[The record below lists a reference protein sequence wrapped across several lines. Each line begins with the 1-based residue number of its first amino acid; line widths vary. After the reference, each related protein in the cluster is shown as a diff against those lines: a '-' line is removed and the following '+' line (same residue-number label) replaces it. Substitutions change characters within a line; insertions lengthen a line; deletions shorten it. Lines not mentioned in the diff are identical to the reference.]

1 MNNLSYIIV
10 YIHLFNIIHRRL
22 NMPSKAASASA
33 KGKKGKGKT
42 GNKKSGTAMMAAQ
55 QSSSS
60 QTRATIPQT
69 CKIDI
74 DQVLNCSGGYVWK
87 LTPIEHVNRYLV
99 LGGAKDMGNY
109 YMQAEK
115 VNHEC
120 ALSVLQMIRS
130 PDASQFVQL
139 CDLLKAVSV
148 GGRAP
153 KQEPVLLSV
162 AAAIVF
168 AKNSQ
173 EKEIAFET
181 AKACIRIPT
190 HMFMLAGFVRD
201 LSQAKME
208 NKGKGWGAGFR
219 RTMAHYYLSHTGRD
233 LAYHM
238 TKYQNREGWTHADMI
253 RMLHINPATL
263 ADDGAR
269 LMFDYVMMKYARK
282 SKTPSEKTLADLAS
296 KQVVITP
303 NPFKPLTK
311 AAFIEKLNAISTPPI
326 PFVATPPA
334 AIPGAA
340 VQKPLAQ
347 GGGSTIS
354 KVAGFVSALTSCAPS
369 LKPTPAPTP
378 SLAPKK
384 KDDEDDDDDDV
395 VVISDETGT
404 MGTSTSTSI
413 STKKASSMTQLQQV
427 AHFLKH
433 LHALHE
439 AGEKKDVPL
448 ACSLIRSGRLVREH
462 VPTTLFG
469 SKEIWLTL
477 LETMPLEALLRN
489 LGKLTQIGVVD
500 SKYKEIAARLSNQE
514 EILKARIHPIKVLI
528 ASKIY
533 KNGSGDLG
541 SLTWSPNIWIITAL
555 TDLFKMSYGTVTPTG
570 KRIMLGID
578 VSGSMSTAVL
588 GSKVLNCRDASIA
601 MALLYLETEAN
612 VSAVAFSN
620 TLTDLIA
627 PSRNQLRRG
636 MTFDQALSATSSM
649 NFSATDCVLPIQHAI
664 KNNLLIDAFIILT
677 DCETYAPTEHPQNA
691 LVRYRHITGIQAK
704 LIVIG
709 MTGNCFTIAD
719 PNDRNTLN
727 LAGFDTSTPEIASM
741 FMRGEI

>member
-1 MNNLSYIIV
+1 
-10 YIHLFNIIHRRL
+10 
-22 NMPSKAASASA
+22 MPSKAASASA
-33 KGKKGKGKT
+33 KGKKGNK
-42 GNKKSGTAMMAAQ
+42 GNKKSDAQAMVAQ
-55 QSSSS
+55 QP
-60 QTRATIPQT
+60 QNRATIPQT
-69 CKIDI
+69 CKINI

-109 YMQAEK
+109 YMQAEQ
-115 VNHEC
+115 VSHEC

-168 AKNSQ
+168 AKNPQ
-173 EKEIAFET
+173 EKGIAFET

-208 NKGKGWGAGFR
+208 NKGKGWGTGFR
-219 RTMAHYYLSHTGRD
+219 RTMAHYYLSHTGRE

-263 ADDGAR
+263 VDDGAR

-282 SKTPSEKTLADLAS
+282 SKIPSEKMVAELAS
-296 KQVVITP
+296 KQVVISP

-311 AAFIEKLNAISTPPI
+311 AEFLEKLNAISTPPI
-326 PFVATPPA
+326 PTCATAAVATVA
-334 AIPGAA
+334 A
-340 VQKPLAQ
+340 QKPFAQ
-347 GGGSTIS
+347 GGSSTS
-354 KVAGFVSALTSCAPS
+354 AKVAGFISALTSCVPSSKPKPVVAAPE
-369 LKPTPAPTP
+369 
-378 SLAPKK
+378 K
-384 KDDEDDDDDDV
+384 KDNDDDDV
-395 VVISDETGT
+395 VVISDEH
-404 MGTSTSTSI
+404 GTST
-413 STKKASSMTQLQQV
+413 KKTPMSQLQQV

-439 AGEKKDVPL
+439 AGERKDVPL

-489 LGKLTQIGVVD
+489 LGKLTQIGVVAD
-500 SKYKEIAARLSNQE
+500 KYKEIEARFSNQE
-514 EILKARIHPIKVLI
+514 EILKSRIHPIKVLV

-533 KNGSGDLG
+533 KNGCGDMG
-541 SLTWSPNIWIITAL
+541 SLTWTPNIYITVAL
-555 TDLFKMSYGTVTPTG
+555 TQLFKLSYGTITPTG
-570 KRIMLGID
+570 QRIMLGID
-578 VSGSMSTAVL
+578 VSGSMSSAVL
-588 GSKVLNCRDASIA
+588 GSKVLTCRDASIA
-601 MALLYLETEAN
+601 MALIYLETETN

-620 TLTDLIA
+620 TLTDLTA
-627 PSRNQLRRG
+627 PSSKNHLRRG
-636 MTFDQALSATSSM
+636 MTLDQALSATHGMS
-649 NFSATDCVLPIQHAI
+649 FSTTDCVLPILHAM
-664 KNNLLIDAFIILT
+664 KNNILIDTFIMLT
-677 DCETYAPTEHPQNA
+677 DNETYAPSEHPQSA
-691 LVRYRHITGIQAK
+691 LIRYRELTGIQAK

-709 MTGNCFTIAD
+709 MTGNCFTIVD

>member
-1 MNNLSYIIV
+1 
-10 YIHLFNIIHRRL
+10 
-22 NMPSKAASASA
+22 MPSKAASASA
-33 KGKKGKGKT
+33 KGKKGKK
-42 GNKKSGTAMMAAQ
+42 GNTKSGAVGAMVTQ
-55 QSSSS
+55 QP
-60 QTRATIPQT
+60 QNRATIPQT
-69 CKIDI
+69 CKIHI
-74 DQVLNCSGGYVWK
+74 DQVLSFSGGYVWK
-87 LTPIEHVNRYLV
+87 LTTIEHVNRYLV

-109 YMQAEK
+109 YMQSDQ
-115 VNHEC
+115 VSHEC

-139 CDLLKAVSV
+139 CDLLKAVSI

-168 AKNSQ
+168 AKNNQ

-201 LSQAKME
+201 LSQAKPQ
-208 NKGKGWGAGFR
+208 NKGKGWGTGFR
-219 RTMAHYYLSHTGRD
+219 RTMAHYYLSHTGRE

-282 SKTPSEKTLADLAS
+282 SKTPSEKTIADLAS
-296 KQVVITP
+296 KQVTNTP

-311 AAFIEKLNAISTPPI
+311 AEFIEKLNAISTPPI
-326 PFVATPPA
+326 PTSATAAVATVA
-334 AIPGAA
+334 A
-340 VQKPLAQ
+340 QKPFAQ
-347 GGGSTIS
+347 GGGGGSTTA
-354 KVAGFVSALTSCAPS
+354 KVAGFVSALTSCLPS
-369 LKPTPAPTP
+369 SKPKPVTVAAEAIPAPQ
-378 SLAPKK
+378 K
-384 KDDEDDDDDDV
+384 KDDEDDDDV
-395 VVISDETGT
+395 VVISDEEKP
-404 MGTSTSTSI
+404 GTST
-413 STKKASSMTQLQQV
+413 KKPSMSQLQQV
-427 AHFLKH
+427 AHLLKH
-433 LHALHE
+433 LQALHE
-439 AGEKKDVPL
+439 AGEKKDVTL
-448 ACSLIRSGRLVREH
+448 ACLLIRSGRLVREH

-489 LGKLTQIGVVD
+489 LGKLTQIGVVAD
-500 SKYKEIAARLSNQE
+500 KHKEIQARFSNQE
-514 EILKARIHPIKVLI
+514 EILKARIHPIKVLV
-528 ASKIY
+528 ASKVY
-533 KNGSGDLG
+533 KNGCGDMG
-541 SLTWSPNIWIITAL
+541 SLSWTPNIYITTAL
-555 TDLFKMSYGTVTPTG
+555 TELFKLSYGTITPTG

-578 VSGSMSTAVL
+578 VSGSMSSAVL
-588 GSKVLNCRDASIA
+588 GSRVLTCRDASIA
-601 MALLYLETEAN
+601 MAHLYIETETN
-612 VSAVAFSN
+612 VSALAFSN
-620 TLTDLIA
+620 TLTDLIP

-636 MTFDQALSATSSM
+636 MTLDQALAATSGM
-649 NFSATDCVLPIQHAI
+649 MFSATDCVLPIQHAI
-664 KNNLLIDAFIILT
+664 KNNLLIDTFIILT
-677 DCETYAPTEHPQNA
+677 DNETYAPNEHPQNA
-691 LVRYRHITGIQAK
+691 LVRYRELTGIQAK

-719 PNDRNTLN
+719 PSDRNTLN

>member
-1 MNNLSYIIV
+1 
-10 YIHLFNIIHRRL
+10 
-22 NMPSKAASASA
+22 MPSKAASASA
-33 KGKKGKGKT
+33 KGKKG
-42 GNKKSGTAMMAAQ
+42 NKKPGATASMVAQ
-55 QSSSS
+55 QP
-60 QTRATIPQT
+60 QNRATIPQT

-74 DQVLNCSGGYVWK
+74 DQVLSFSGGYVWK
-87 LTPIEHVNRYLV
+87 LSTIEHVNRYLV

-109 YMQAEK
+109 YMQAEQ
-115 VNHEC
+115 VSHEC

-139 CDLLKAVSV
+139 CDLLKAVSI

-168 AKNSQ
+168 AKNPQ

-201 LSQAKME
+201 LSQAKPQ
-208 NKGKGWGAGFR
+208 NKGKGWGTGFR
-219 RTMAHYYLSHTGRD
+219 RTMAHYYLSHTGRE

-263 ADDGAR
+263 VDDGAR

-282 SKTPSEKTLADLAS
+282 SKTPSEKTIADLAS
-296 KQVVITP
+296 KQVTNTH
-303 NPFKPLTK
+303 NPFKSLTK
-311 AAFIEKLNAISTPPI
+311 AEFLEKLNAISTPPI
-326 PFVATPPA
+326 PTCAIAAVATVA
-334 AIPGAA
+334 A
-340 VQKPLAQ
+340 QKPFAQ
-347 GGGSTIS
+347 GGGGGGSTS
-354 KVAGFVSALTSCAPS
+354 AKVAGFVSALTSCLPS
-369 LKPTPAPTP
+369 SKPKPVATAIPAPE
-378 SLAPKK
+378 K
-384 KDDEDDDDDDV
+384 KDDEDDDV
-395 VVISDETGT
+395 VVISGEEKSDT
-404 MGTSTSTSI
+404 
-413 STKKASSMTQLQQV
+413 STKKAPPMSQLQQV

-433 LHALHE
+433 LQALHE

-489 LGKLTQIGVVD
+489 LGKLTQIGVVSD
-500 SKYKEIAARLSNQE
+500 KHREIGARFSNQE
-514 EILKARIHPIKVLI
+514 EIMKARIHPIKVLV
-528 ASKIY
+528 ASKVY
-533 KNGSGDLG
+533 KNGCGDMG
-541 SLTWSPNIWIITAL
+541 SLSWTPNIYITTAL
-555 TDLFKMSYGTVTPTG
+555 TELFKLSYGTITPTG
-570 KRIMLGID
+570 QRIMLGID
-578 VSGSMSTAVL
+578 VSGSMSSAVL
-588 GSKVLNCRDASIA
+588 GSRVLTCRDASIA
-601 MALLYLETEAN
+601 MAHLYLETETN

-636 MTFDQALSATSSM
+636 MTLDQALAATSGM
-649 NFSATDCVLPIQHAI
+649 MFSATDCVLPIQHAI
-664 KNNLLIDAFIILT
+664 KNNLLIDTFIILT
-677 DCETYAPTEHPQNA
+677 DNETYAPNEHPQNA
-691 LVRYRHITGIQAK
+691 LVRYRELTGIQAK

-719 PNDRNTLN
+719 PSDRNTLN

>member
-1 MNNLSYIIV
+1 
-10 YIHLFNIIHRRL
+10 
-22 NMPSKAASASA
+22 MPFKAASSASA
-33 KGKKGKGKT
+33 KGKKGKK
-42 GNKKSGTAMMAAQ
+42 GNKKPAGSSAMVAQ
-55 QSSSS
+55 QSSQS
-60 QTRATIPQT
+60 RATIPQT

-87 LTPIEHVNRYLV
+87 LRTIEHVNRYLV

-109 YMQAEK
+109 YKQADD
-115 VNHEC
+115 VSHEC

-139 CDLLKAVSV
+139 CDLLKAVSI

-168 AKNSQ
+168 AKNEQ
-173 EKEIAFET
+173 EKQIAFET

-201 LSQAKME
+201 LSMAKPQ

-219 RTMAHYYLSHTGRD
+219 RTMAHYYLSHTGRE
-233 LAYHM
+233 LAFHM

-282 SKTPSEKTLADLAS
+282 PKTPSEKTLATLAS
-296 KQVVITP
+296 QKVAIVP

-311 AAFIEKLNAISTPPI
+311 AEFVEKLNAISTPQI
-326 PFVATPPA
+326 PTSASSSTPAIAAAAT
-334 AIPGAA
+334 
-340 VQKPLAQ
+340 QKP
-347 GGGSTIS
+347 GSQTVAS
-354 KVAGFVSALTSCAPS
+354 KVAGFVSALTSVMPS
-369 LKPTPAPTP
+369 SASVSKPAAAAATA
-378 SLAPKK
+378 AAAA
-384 KDDEDDDDDDV
+384 EDDTF
-395 VVISDETGT
+395 VVISGEDDEAE
-404 MGTSTSTSI
+404 SSQ
-413 STKKASSMTQLQQV
+413 KKKGSSQSQLQQV
-427 AHFLKH
+427 AYLLKH
-433 LHALHE
+433 LHAIHE

-448 ACSLIRSGRLVREH
+448 ACALIRSGRLVREH

-489 LGKLTQIGVVD
+489 LGKLTQIGVAAE
-500 SKYKEIAARLSNQE
+500 KHREIVVRLTNQAE
-514 EILKARIHPIKVLI
+514 VLKARIHPIKVLV
-528 ASKIY
+528 ASKVY
-533 KNGSGDLG
+533 TNGCGDSG
-541 SLTWSPNIWIITAL
+541 SLTWTPNAYIGVAL
-555 TDLFKMSYGTVTPTG
+555 TDLFRISYGAVTPTG

-578 VSGSMSTAVL
+578 VSGSMSSPVL
-588 GSKVLNCRDASIA
+588 GSKVLTCRDASIA
-601 MALLYLETEAN
+601 MALLYLETEQN

-620 TLTDLIA
+620 TLTDLLA
-627 PSRNQLRRG
+627 PSSRNRLTRG
-636 MTFDQALSATSSM
+636 MTLQQALAATNGMAFSS
-649 NFSATDCVLPIQHAI
+649 TDCVLPIQHAI
-664 KNNLLIDAFIILT
+664 KHNLQIDAFIVIT
-677 DCETYAPTEHPQNA
+677 DNETYAPNEHPQNA
-691 LVRYRHITGIQAK
+691 LVRYRELTGIQAK
-704 LIVIG
+704 LIVLG
-709 MTGNCFTIAD
+709 MTGNCFTIVD
-719 PNDRNTLN
+719 PTDRNTLN

>member
-1 MNNLSYIIV
+1 
-10 YIHLFNIIHRRL
+10 
-22 NMPSKAASASA
+22 MPSKAASASA
-33 KGKKGKGKT
+33 KGKKG
-42 GNKKSGTAMMAAQ
+42 NKKPGATASMVAQ
-55 QSSSS
+55 QP
-60 QTRATIPQT
+60 QNRATIPQT

-74 DQVLNCSGGYVWK
+74 DQVLSFSGGYVWK
-87 LTPIEHVNRYLV
+87 LSTIEHVNRYLV

-109 YMQAEK
+109 YMQAEQ
-115 VNHEC
+115 VSHEC

-139 CDLLKAVSV
+139 CDLLKAVSI

-168 AKNSQ
+168 AKNPQ

-201 LSQAKME
+201 LSQAKPQ
-208 NKGKGWGAGFR
+208 NKGKGWGTGFR
-219 RTMAHYYLSHTGRD
+219 RTMAHYYLSHTGRE

-263 ADDGAR
+263 VDDGAR

-282 SKTPSEKTLADLAS
+282 TKTPSEKTIADLAS
-296 KQVVITP
+296 KQVTNTP
-303 NPFKPLTK
+303 NPFKSLTK
-311 AAFIEKLNAISTPPI
+311 AEFLEKLNAISTPPI
-326 PFVATPPA
+326 PTCAIAAVATVA
-334 AIPGAA
+334 A
-340 VQKPLAQ
+340 QKPFAQ
-347 GGGSTIS
+347 GGGGGGSTS
-354 KVAGFVSALTSCAPS
+354 AKVAGFVSALTSCLPS
-369 LKPTPAPTP
+369 SKPKPVATAIPAPE
-378 SLAPKK
+378 K
-384 KDDEDDDDDDV
+384 KDDEDDDV
-395 VVISDETGT
+395 VVISGEEKSDT
-404 MGTSTSTSI
+404 
-413 STKKASSMTQLQQV
+413 STKKAPPMSQLQQV

-433 LHALHE
+433 LQALHE

-489 LGKLTQIGVVD
+489 LGKLTQIGVVSD
-500 SKYKEIAARLSNQE
+500 KHREIGARFSNQE
-514 EILKARIHPIKVLI
+514 EIMKARIHPIKVLV
-528 ASKIY
+528 ASKVY
-533 KNGSGDLG
+533 KNGCGDMG
-541 SLTWSPNIWIITAL
+541 SLSWTPNIYITTAL
-555 TDLFKMSYGTVTPTG
+555 TELFKLSYGTITPTG
-570 KRIMLGID
+570 QRIMLGID
-578 VSGSMSTAVL
+578 VSGSMSSAVL
-588 GSKVLNCRDASIA
+588 GSRVLTCRDASIA
-601 MALLYLETEAN
+601 MAHLYLETETN

-636 MTFDQALSATSSM
+636 MTLDQALAATSGM
-649 NFSATDCVLPIQHAI
+649 MFSATDCVLPIQHAI
-664 KNNLLIDAFIILT
+664 KNNLLIDTFIILT
-677 DCETYAPTEHPQNA
+677 DNETYAPNEHPQNA
-691 LVRYRHITGIQAK
+691 LVRYRELTGIQAK

-719 PNDRNTLN
+719 PSDRNTLN

>member
-1 MNNLSYIIV
+1 
-10 YIHLFNIIHRRL
+10 
-22 NMPSKAASASA
+22 MPFKVASASAA
-33 KGKKGKGKT
+33 KGKKG
-42 GNKKSGTAMMAAQ
+42 NKKSTASSAMVAQ
-55 QSSSS
+55 QSS

-87 LTPIEHVNRYLV
+87 LSTIEHVNRYLV

-109 YMQAEK
+109 YKQSDD

-130 PDASQFVQL
+130 PDPSQFVQL
-139 CDLLKAVSV
+139 CDLLKAVSI

-153 KQEPVLLSV
+153 KQEPILLSV

-168 AKNSQ
+168 AKNAK

-201 LSQAKME
+201 LSMAKPQ
-208 NKGKGWGAGFR
+208 NKGKGWGTGFR
-219 RTMAHYYLSHTGRD
+219 RTMAHYYLSHTGRE
-233 LAYHM
+233 LAFHM

-253 RMLHINPATL
+253 RMLHINPTTL

-282 SKTPSEKTLADLAS
+282 SKTPSEKTLANLAS
-296 KQVVITP
+296 QKVAITP

-311 AAFIEKLNAISTPPI
+311 AEFVEKLNAISTPQI
-326 PFVATPPA
+326 PTSASIAIAASSSASASATTQKT
-334 AIPGAA
+334 GAQTVGA
-340 VQKPLAQ
+340 
-347 GGGSTIS
+347 
-354 KVAGFVSALTSCAPS
+354 KVAGFVSALTSVMPS
-369 LKPTPAPTP
+369 AAAATASKPAAQAEDDTFVLISEEDDEAG
-378 SLAPKK
+378 SSQKK
-384 KDDEDDDDDDV
+384 K
-395 VVISDETGT
+395 G
-404 MGTSTSTSI
+404 
-413 STKKASSMTQLQQV
+413 SSSSQSQLQQV
-427 AHFLKH
+427 AYLLKH
-433 LHALHE
+433 LHAIHE

-448 ACSLIRSGRLVREH
+448 ACALIRSGRLVREH

-489 LGKLTQIGVVD
+489 LGKLTQIGVAAE
-500 SKYKEIAARLSNQE
+500 KHREIVARLVNQTE
-514 EILKARIHPIKVLI
+514 VLKARIHPIKVLV
-528 ASKIY
+528 ASKVY
-533 KNGSGDLG
+533 TNGCGDSG
-541 SLTWSPNIWIITAL
+541 SLTWTPNAYIGVAL
-555 TDLFKMSYGTVTPTG
+555 TDLFRISYGAVTPTG

-578 VSGSMSTAVL
+578 VSGSMSSQVL
-588 GSKVLNCRDASIA
+588 GSKVLTCRDASIA
-601 MALLYLETEAN
+601 MALLYMETEKN
-612 VSAVAFSN
+612 VSAVAFSE

-627 PSRNQLRRG
+627 PSKFQLRRG
-636 MTFDQALSATSSM
+636 MTLQQALAATNGM

-664 KNNLLIDAFIILT
+664 RCKLPIDAFIIIT
-677 DCETYAPTEHPQNA
+677 DNETYAPNEHPQNA
-691 LVRYRHITGIQAK
+691 LIRYREVMGIEAK
-704 LIVIG
+704 LIVLG
-709 MTGNCFTIAD
+709 MTGNCFTIVN

>member
-1 MNNLSYIIV
+1 
-10 YIHLFNIIHRRL
+10 
-22 NMPSKAASASA
+22 MPFKVASASAAA
-33 KGKKGKGKT
+33 KGKKG
-42 GNKKSGTAMMAAQ
+42 NKKSTASSAMVAQ
-55 QSSSS
+55 QSS

-87 LTPIEHVNRYLV
+87 LSTIEHVNRYLV

-109 YMQAEK
+109 YRQADD
-115 VNHEC
+115 VSHEC

-130 PDASQFVQL
+130 PDASQFIQL
-139 CDLLKAVSV
+139 CDLLKAVSI

-168 AKNSQ
+168 AKNAQ

-201 LSQAKME
+201 LSMAKPQ
-208 NKGKGWGAGFR
+208 NKGKGWGTGFR
-219 RTMAHYYLSHTGRD
+219 RTMAHYYLSHTGRE
-233 LAYHM
+233 LAFHM

-253 RMLHINPATL
+253 RMLHINPTTL

-282 SKTPSEKTLADLAS
+282 SKTPSEKTLANLAS
-296 KQVVITP
+296 QKVAITP

-311 AAFIEKLNAISTPPI
+311 AEFVEKLNAISTPQI
-326 PFVATPPA
+326 PTSASIAASSAPVATA
-334 AIPGAA
+334 
-340 VQKPLAQ
+340 QKT
-347 GGGSTIS
+347 GSQTVAS
-354 KVAGFVSALTSCAPS
+354 KVAGFVSALTSVMPS
-369 LKPTPAPTP
+369 AAAATASKPATEDDTFVMISEEDDEAG
-378 SLAPKK
+378 SSQKK
-384 KDDEDDDDDDV
+384 K
-395 VVISDETGT
+395 G
-404 MGTSTSTSI
+404 
-413 STKKASSMTQLQQV
+413 SSSSQSQLQQV
-427 AHFLKH
+427 AYLLKH
-433 LHALHE
+433 LHAIHE

-448 ACSLIRSGRLVREH
+448 ACALIRSGRLVREH

-489 LGKLTQIGVVD
+489 LGKLTQIGVAAE
-500 SKYKEIAARLSNQE
+500 KHREIVARLVNQTE
-514 EILKARIHPIKVLI
+514 VLKARIHPIKVLV
-528 ASKIY
+528 ASKVY
-533 KNGSGDLG
+533 TNGCGDSG
-541 SLTWSPNIWIITAL
+541 SLTWTPNAYIGVAL
-555 TDLFKMSYGTVTPTG
+555 TDLFRISYGAVTPTG

-578 VSGSMSTAVL
+578 VSGSMSSPVL
-588 GSKVLNCRDASIA
+588 GSKVLSCRDASIA
-601 MALLYLETEAN
+601 MALLYMETEKN
-612 VSAVAFSN
+612 VSAVAFSE

-627 PSRNQLRRG
+627 PSKFQLRRG
-636 MTFDQALSATSSM
+636 MTLQQALAATNGM

-664 KNNLLIDAFIILT
+664 RCKLPIDAFIIIT
-677 DCETYAPTEHPQNA
+677 DNETYAPNEHPQNA
-691 LVRYRHITGIQAK
+691 LIRYREVMGIEAK
-704 LIVIG
+704 LIVLG
-709 MTGNCFTIAD
+709 MTGNCFTIVN

>member
-1 MNNLSYIIV
+1 
-10 YIHLFNIIHRRL
+10 
-22 NMPSKAASASA
+22 MPSKAASASA
-33 KGKKGKGKT
+33 KGKKGNK
-42 GNKKSGTAMMAAQ
+42 GNKKSGAQAMVAQ
-55 QSSSS
+55 QP
-60 QTRATIPQT
+60 QNRATIPQT
-69 CKIDI
+69 CKINI

-109 YMQAEK
+109 YMQAEQ
-115 VNHEC
+115 VSHEC

-168 AKNSQ
+168 AKNPQ
-173 EKEIAFET
+173 EKGIAFET

-208 NKGKGWGAGFR
+208 NKGKGWGTGFR
-219 RTMAHYYLSHTGRD
+219 RTMAHYYLSHTGRE

-263 ADDGAR
+263 VDDGAR

-282 SKTPSEKTLADLAS
+282 SKTPSEKTLAELAS
-296 KQVVITP
+296 DKVVISP

-311 AAFIEKLNAISTPPI
+311 AEFVEKLNAISTPPI
-326 PFVATPPA
+326 PTCESVATVDPQ
-334 AIPGAA
+334 
-340 VQKPLAQ
+340 QKPFAQ
-347 GGGSTIS
+347 HGGVSSTS
-354 KVAGFVSALTSCAPS
+354 AKVAGFVSALTSCLPSSKPKLVAAAP
-369 LKPTPAPTP
+369 
-378 SLAPKK
+378 PKK
-384 KDDEDDDDDDV
+384 DDDDDDV

-404 MGTSTSTSI
+404 
-413 STKKASSMTQLQQV
+413 STKKAPPMSQLQQV

-439 AGEKKDVPL
+439 AGERKDIPL

-500 SKYKEIAARLSNQE
+500 VKYKEIEARFLNQE
-514 EILKARIHPIKVLI
+514 EILKARIHPIKVLV

-533 KNGSGDLG
+533 KNGCGDMG
-541 SLTWSPNIWIITAL
+541 SLTWTPNIYITVAL
-555 TDLFKMSYGTVTPTG
+555 TQLFKLSYGTITPTG
-570 KRIMLGID
+570 QRIMLGID
-578 VSGSMSTAVL
+578 VSGSMSSVVL
-588 GSKVLNCRDASIA
+588 GSKVLTCRDASIA
-601 MALLYLETEAN
+601 MALIYLETETN

-620 TLTDLIA
+620 TLTDLTA
-627 PSRNQLRRG
+627 PSSKNHLRRG
-636 MTFDQALSATSSM
+636 MTLDQALSATHGMS
-649 NFSATDCVLPIQHAI
+649 FSTTDCVLPILHAM
-664 KNNLLIDAFIILT
+664 KNNILIDTFIMLT
-677 DCETYAPTEHPQNA
+677 DNETFAPSEHPQSA
-691 LVRYRHITGIQAK
+691 LIRYRELTGIQAK

-709 MTGNCFTIAD
+709 MTGNCFTIVD

>member
-1 MNNLSYIIV
+1 
-10 YIHLFNIIHRRL
+10 
-22 NMPSKAASASA
+22 MPFKVASSASAA
-33 KGKKGKGKT
+33 KGKKGKG
-42 GNKKSGTAMMAAQ
+42 NKKSTASSAMVAQ
-55 QSSSS
+55 QSSK
-60 QTRATIPQT
+60 TRATIPQT

-87 LTPIEHVNRYLV
+87 LSTIEHVNRYLV

-109 YMQAEK
+109 YRQAED
-115 VNHEC
+115 VSHEC

-130 PDASQFVQL
+130 PDASQFIQL

-168 AKNSQ
+168 AKNPK

-201 LSQAKME
+201 LSMAKPQ
-208 NKGKGWGAGFR
+208 NKGKGWGTGFR
-219 RTMAHYYLSHTGRD
+219 RTMAHYYLSHTGRE
-233 LAYHM
+233 LAFHM

-282 SKTPSEKTLADLAS
+282 SKTPSEKTLATLAS
-296 KQVVITP
+296 QKVAITP

-311 AAFIEKLNAISTPPI
+311 AEFVEKLNAISTPQI
-326 PFVATPPA
+326 PTSASIAAPAPVAT
-334 AIPGAA
+334 IQKLGAQTVA
-340 VQKPLAQ
+340 
-347 GGGSTIS
+347 S
-354 KVAGFVSALTSCAPS
+354 KVAGFVSALTSVMPS
-369 LKPTPAPTP
+369 AAAATASKPAT
-378 SLAPKK
+378 
-384 KDDEDDDDDDV
+384 EDDTF
-395 VVISDETGT
+395 VVISEEDDQAG
-404 MGTSTSTSI
+404 SSQ
-413 STKKASSMTQLQQV
+413 KKKGSSQSQLQQV
-427 AHFLKH
+427 AYLLKH
-433 LHALHE
+433 LHAIHE

-448 ACSLIRSGRLVREH
+448 ACALIRSGRLVREH

-489 LGKLTQIGVVD
+489 LGKLTQIGVAAE
-500 SKYKEIAARLSNQE
+500 KHREIVARLVNQTE
-514 EILKARIHPIKVLI
+514 VLKARIHPIKVLV
-528 ASKIY
+528 ASKVY
-533 KNGSGDLG
+533 TNGCGDSG
-541 SLTWSPNIWIITAL
+541 SLTWVPNAYIGVAL
-555 TDLFKMSYGTVTPTG
+555 TDLFRISYGAVTPTG

-578 VSGSMSTAVL
+578 VSGSMSSPVL
-588 GSKVLNCRDASIA
+588 GSKVLSCRDASIA
-601 MALLYLETEAN
+601 MALLYMETEKN
-612 VSAVAFSN
+612 VSAVAFSE

-627 PSRNQLRRG
+627 PSKFQLRRG
-636 MTFDQALSATSSM
+636 MTLQQALAVTNGM

-664 KNNLLIDAFIILT
+664 RCKLPIDVFIIIT
-677 DCETYAPTEHPQNA
+677 DSETYAPNEHPQNA
-691 LVRYRHITGIQAK
+691 LVRYREVTGIQAK
-704 LIVIG
+704 LIVLG
-709 MTGNCFTIAD
+709 MTGNCFTIVD

>member
-1 MNNLSYIIV
+1 
-10 YIHLFNIIHRRL
+10 
-22 NMPSKAASASA
+22 MPFKAASSASA
-33 KGKKGKGKT
+33 KGKGKKK
-42 GNKKSGTAMMAAQ
+42 GNKKPAGSSAMVAQ
-55 QSSSS
+55 QSS
-60 QTRATIPQT
+60 QGRATIPQT

-87 LTPIEHVNRYLV
+87 LRPIEHVNRYLV

-109 YMQAEK
+109 YKQADE
-115 VNHEC
+115 VSHEC

-130 PDASQFVQL
+130 PDPSQFVQL

-168 AKNSQ
+168 AKNAQ

-201 LSQAKME
+201 LSMAKPQ

-233 LAYHM
+233 LAFHM

-282 SKTPSEKTLADLAS
+282 SKTPSEKTLATLAS
-296 KQVVITP
+296 QKVAIVP

-311 AAFIEKLNAISTPPI
+311 AEFVEKLNAISTPQI
-326 PFVATPPA
+326 PTTASIAAPVVAATA
-334 AIPGAA
+334 
-340 VQKPLAQ
+340 QKP
-347 GGGSTIS
+347 GSQTVAS
-354 KVAGFVSALTSCAPS
+354 KVAGFVSALTSVMPS
-369 LKPTPAPTP
+369 MPSSASSAVKPAALVATAATVAA
-378 SLAPKK
+378 SAE
-384 KDDEDDDDDDV
+384 EDTF
-395 VVISDETGT
+395 VVISEEDGEEGP
-404 MGTSTSTSI
+404 GQ
-413 STKKASSMTQLQQV
+413 KKKGSSQSQLQQV
-427 AHFLKH
+427 AYLLKH
-433 LHALHE
+433 LHAIHE
-439 AGEKKDVPL
+439 AGEKKDIPL
-448 ACSLIRSGRLVREH
+448 ACALIRSGRLVREH

-489 LGKLTQIGVVD
+489 LGKLTQIGVAAE
-500 SKYKEIAARLSNQE
+500 KHREIVARLINQTE
-514 EILKARIHPIKVLI
+514 VLKARIHPIKVLV
-528 ASKIY
+528 ASKVY
-533 KNGSGDLG
+533 TNGCGDSG
-541 SLTWSPNIWIITAL
+541 SLTWTPNAYIGVAL
-555 TDLFKMSYGTVTPTG
+555 TDLFRISYGAVTPTG

-578 VSGSMSTAVL
+578 VSGSMSSQVL
-588 GSKVLNCRDASIA
+588 GSKVLTCRDASIA
-601 MALLYLETEAN
+601 MALLYLETEKN

-627 PSRNQLRRG
+627 PSGFQLRRG
-636 MTFDQALSATSSM
+636 MTLQQALAATSGM
-649 NFSATDCVLPIQHAI
+649 NFSSTDCVLPIQHAI
-664 KNNLLIDAFIILT
+664 KHNLQIDAFIVIT
-677 DCETYAPTEHPQNA
+677 DNETYAPNEHPQNA
-691 LVRYRHITGIQAK
+691 LIRYRELTGIQAK
-704 LIVIG
+704 LIVLG
-709 MTGNCFTIAD
+709 MTGNCFTIVD
-719 PNDRNTLN
+719 PTDRNTLN